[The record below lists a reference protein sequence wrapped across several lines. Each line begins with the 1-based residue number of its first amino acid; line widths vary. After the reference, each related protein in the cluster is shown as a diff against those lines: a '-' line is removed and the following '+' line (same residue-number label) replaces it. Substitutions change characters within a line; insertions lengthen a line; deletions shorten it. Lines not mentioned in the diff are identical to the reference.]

1 MPLAFLCD
9 FQSAWTSKNESV
21 AAVGAGIQEI
31 IPEIIRHSKYHFRN
45 QTDKLLNS
53 KTYSRNQ
60 TDKFWKS
67 KIRFRNQAQKTRIK
81 TYNYFSDTP
90 GTPHLSL
97 RFPKHFLTI

>member
-1 MPLAFLCD
+1 MPLAFLYD
-9 FQSAWTSKNESV
+9 FQSAWSSKNKSV

-45 QTDKLLNS
+45 QTDK
-53 KTYSRNQ
+53 
-60 TDKFWKS
+60 FWKS
-67 KIRFRNQAQKTRIK
+67 KIRFRNQAEKTRIK

-97 RFPKHFLTI
+97 RVPQHFLTI